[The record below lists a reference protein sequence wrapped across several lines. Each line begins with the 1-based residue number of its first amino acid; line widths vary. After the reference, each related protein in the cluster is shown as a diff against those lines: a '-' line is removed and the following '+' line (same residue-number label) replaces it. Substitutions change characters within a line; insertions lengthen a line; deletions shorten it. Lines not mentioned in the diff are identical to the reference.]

1 MYRIVDKRGS
11 GKTSRL
17 LLLAKEQD
25 GIVVCS
31 NPNSLR
37 EKAYAYGITGVD
49 FISYFEYRRILMD
62 KVDVHRKVFID
73 ELEMFIKS
81 FDNSYLTGYTISCD
95 D

>member
-1 MYRIVDKRGS
+1 MYRIIDKRSS

-25 GIVVCS
+25 GIVVCA
-31 NPNSLR
+31 NPTSLR
-37 EKAYAYGITGVD
+37 EKAYAYGITGIE
-49 FISYFEYRRILMD
+49 FISYFEYRTALIN
-62 KVDVHRKVFID
+62 RKNFNKKIFID

-81 FDNSYLTGYTISCD
+81 FDNNYLIGYTISCD